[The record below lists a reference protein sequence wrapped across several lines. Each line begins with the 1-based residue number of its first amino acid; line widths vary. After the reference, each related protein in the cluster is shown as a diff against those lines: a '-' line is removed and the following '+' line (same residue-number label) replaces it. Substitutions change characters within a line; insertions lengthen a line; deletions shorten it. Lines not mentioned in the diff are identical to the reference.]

1 LGIIAKNNSCN
12 TRDMKLI
19 QRKLMEI
26 KSNKINGANAEIQA
40 VILREVIDANLE
52 KIAKQL
58 SKTANVQGFRKGKV
72 PVAIVKKQYGER
84 LVQDAEAEALREVLN
99 KGLEELAIASES
111 LIGEPNIS
119 QFDKSD
125 DKIEVT
131 VKVAMRPAIE
141 LGEYAS
147 LVKEFEKPVIT
158 DEAIDERITELAQAQ
173 APYVDVE
180 EDRALVD
187 GDTAVI
193 DFEGSV
199 DGELF
204 EGGAAKDFSLRLGS
218 GQFIPGFEDQVIGMK
233 KGEEKIVKVTFPE
246 NYGGEK
252 LAGKDAEFKVNV
264 NGIQT
269 KGEVTIDDEL
279 AKKML
284 PGQEDADLAKLKE
297 QVKIQMENEELSKL
311 YNDELKPAL
320 LETFVEAF
328 AFDLPEFVVE
338 QEIDMA
344 VNKKARELSEEEINE
359 LRESEEKLKE
369 LRESFRDDATRS
381 VKATFIID
389 ALAQA
394 EKIKVDEQEVM
405 QTIYFEAMQMGQ
417 DPQAAYEQYKK
428 AGYIP
433 AIQMSMVED
442 KVLSQLLNAKIKEV

>member
-1 LGIIAKNNSCN
+1 
-12 TRDMKLI
+12 
-19 QRKLMEI
+19 MEI
-26 KSNKINGANAEIQA
+26 KSNKIDGANAEIKA
-40 VILREVIDANLE
+40 TISKEEIDANLE
-52 KIAKQL
+52 KIAKNL
-58 SKTANVQGFRKGKV
+58 AKTANVQGFRKGKV
-72 PVAIVKKQYGER
+72 PVAIIKKQYGER

-99 KGLEELAIASES
+99 KGLDELGIANDS

-131 VKVAMRPAIE
+131 VKVAMRPEIDMGDYNA
-141 LGEYAS
+141 
-147 LVKEFEKPVIT
+147 LVQEFEKPVVT
-158 DEAIDERITELAQAQ
+158 DEEVEERIKELATAQ
-173 APYVDVE
+173 APLVDVE

-204 EGGAAKDFSLRLGS
+204 EGGSAKDFALRLGS
-218 GQFIPGFEDQVIGMK
+218 GQFIPGFEEQVIGMK
-233 KGEEKIVKVTFPE
+233 KGEEKVIKVTFPE

-252 LAGKDAEFKVNV
+252 LAGKDAEFKVKV
-264 NGIQT
+264 NAIQT
-269 KGEVTIDDEL
+269 KGEVSIDDEL

-284 PGQEDADLAKLKE
+284 PGQDDATLESLKE
-297 QVKIQMENEELSKL
+297 QVKTQIENEKLSKL

-320 LETFVEAF
+320 LESFVENF
-328 AFDLPEFVVE
+328 KFDLPEFVVE

-344 VNKKARELSEEEINE
+344 LNKKAREMSEDEIKE
-359 LRESEEKLKE
+359 LRENEEKLKE
-369 LRESFRDDATRS
+369 LRETFRDDAQRS
-381 VKATFIID
+381 VRATFIVD
-389 ALAQA
+389 ALANA
-394 EKIKVDEQEVM
+394 ENVKVDEQEVM

-417 DPQAAYEQYKK
+417 DPQKAYEEYKS

-442 KVLSQLLNAKIKEV
+442 KVLSKLLNSKIKEA